1 VRVLGIETS
10 CDETAAAVVEWA
22 DPRGRALSDVVH
34 TQADLHARYGGV
46 VPELASRD
54 HLQRV
59 LPVIDEALRSAGCG
73 LDELDG
79 LCVTRGPG
87 LVGALLVGVQVAK
100 MLSLS
105 SKLPLVGVNH
115 IEGHLLAVFLQED
128 APRLPFLGLVVSGGH
143 TSLYEV
149 RALGEYRA
157 LGHTL
162 DDAAGEAFDKVA
174 KLLGLPYPGG
184 AHIDRL
190 ARGGNPKSVSL
201 PRGLS
206 KRPRDEFD
214 FSFSGLKTAVL
225 HYVKE
230 HGVPVPRE
238 EPALPATGGAR
249 TRVALETEPALPATG
264 GARTRVALEEEPAL
278 PATGG
283 ARTRVALADL
293 GDLCASFQEAVCDA
307 LTLRAVR
314 AARAAGLHAMV
325 ICGGV
330 AANSR
335 LRALAGERCAA
346 EGIALHLPAV
356 KLCTD
361 NGAMIAI
368 AGAHRLAR
376 GQSDALTMTA
386 DPGWR
391 L

>member
-1 VRVLGIETS
+1 MRVLGVETS
-10 CDETAAAVVEWA
+10 CDETAAAVVEVEDA
-22 DPRGRALSDVVH
+22 ASERPRARALSDVVH
-34 TQADLHARYGGV
+34 TQAEVHEKFGGV

-59 LPVIDEALRSAGCG
+59 LPVLDEALRKAGCE
-73 LDELDG
+73 LRDLDG
-79 LCVTRGPG
+79 FSVTRGPG
-87 LVGALLVGVQVAK
+87 LVGALLVGVQVGK
-100 MLSLS
+100 SLAAATG
-105 SKLPLVGVNH
+105 LPLVGINH
-115 IEGHLLAVFLQED
+115 IEGHLLAVLLSED
-128 APRLPFLGLVVSGGH
+128 APAPPWLGLVVSGGH

-149 RALGEYRA
+149 RALGQYRA

-190 ARGGNPKSVSL
+190 AQGGDRTKYKF

-206 KRPRDEFD
+206 KRSKAQFD

-225 HYVKE
+225 THVRE
-230 HGVPVPRE
+230 HG
-238 EPALPATGGAR
+238 A
-249 TRVALETEPALPATG
+249 
-264 GARTRVALEEEPAL
+264 
-278 PATGG
+278 
-283 ARTRVALADL
+283 ADL
-293 GDLCASFQEAVCDA
+293 PDLCASFQEAVCDA

-314 AARAAGLHAMV
+314 AAGAAGLKSLV

-335 LRALAGERCAA
+335 LRALAAERCAA
-346 EGIALHLPAV
+346 EGISLHLPSP

-361 NGAMIAI
+361 NGAMIAM
-368 AGAHRLAR
+368 AGAVHLSR
-376 GQSDALTMTA
+376 GERAAAQMSA

>member
-1 VRVLGIETS
+1 MRILGLETS
-10 CDETAAAVVEWA
+10 CDETAAAVVEA
-22 DPRGRALSDVVH
+22 SDGLHGRVLSDVVH
-34 TQADLHARYGGV
+34 TQAEVHGKWGGV

-59 LPVIDEALRSAGCG
+59 LPVLDEALRNAGCE
-73 LDELDG
+73 LRDLDG
-79 LCVTRGPG
+79 LSVTRGPG

-100 MLSLS
+100 SVAAAA
-105 SKLPLVGVNH
+105 KLALVGVNH
-115 IEGHLLAVFLQED
+115 LEGHLLAVLLSD
-128 APRLPFLGLVVSGGH
+128 VAPSPPWLALVVSGGH

-149 RALGEYRA
+149 RELGRYRA

-184 AHIDRL
+184 AHVDRL
-190 ARGGNPKSVSL
+190 AQGGDPRAIEF

-206 KRPRDEFD
+206 RRSRAELD

-225 HYVKE
+225 MHVRE
-230 HGVPVPRE
+230 HGM
-238 EPALPATGGAR
+238 PAGQELR
-249 TRVALETEPALPATG
+249 
-264 GARTRVALEEEPAL
+264 
-278 PATGG
+278 
-283 ARTRVALADL
+283 
-293 GDLCASFQEAVCDA
+293 DLCASFQEAVCDA

-314 AARAAGLHAMV
+314 AARQSRLPALV

-335 LRALAGERCAA
+335 LRSLAQERCAA
-346 EGIALHLPAV
+346 EEIALFLPEPR
-356 KLCTD
+356 LCTD
-361 NGAMIAI
+361 NGAMIAM
-368 AGAHRLAR
+368 AGAHRLLR
-376 GQSDALTMTA
+376 GERADGAMSA

>member
-1 VRVLGIETS
+1 MRVLGLETS
-10 CDETAAAVVEWA
+10 CDETAAAVIEVEDA
-22 DPRGRALSDVVH
+22 ASERPRARALSDVVH
-34 TQADLHARYGGV
+34 TQADVHERFGGV

-59 LPVIDEALRSAGCG
+59 LPVLDEALRKAGVE
-73 LDELDG
+73 LRDLDG
-79 LCVTRGPG
+79 LSVTRGPG
-87 LVGALLVGVQVAK
+87 LVGALLVGVQIGKTLAAARR
-100 MLSLS
+100 
-105 SKLPLVGVNH
+105 LPLVGVNH
-115 IEGHLLAVFLQED
+115 IEGHLLAVLLAD
-128 APRLPFLGLVVSGGH
+128 GAPAPPWLGLVVSGGH

-149 RALGEYRA
+149 RALGNYRSM
-157 LGHTL
+157 GHTL

-190 ARGGNPKSVSL
+190 ARGGNPRKYPF

-206 KRPRDEFD
+206 KRSRAEFD

-225 HYVKE
+225 NHVRE
-230 HGVPVPRE
+230 HGAE
-238 EPALPATGGAR
+238 DLP
-249 TRVALETEPALPATG
+249 
-264 GARTRVALEEEPAL
+264 
-278 PATGG
+278 
-283 ARTRVALADL
+283 
-293 GDLCASFQEAVCDA
+293 DLCASFQEAVCDA

-314 AARAAGLHAMV
+314 AARKAGLGSLV

-335 LRALAGERCAA
+335 LRALAQERCAE
-346 EGIALHLPAV
+346 EGISLHLPSP

-361 NGAMIAI
+361 NGAMIAV
-368 AGAHRLAR
+368 AGALRLSR
-376 GQSDALTMTA
+376 GERAEQDMSA

>member
-1 VRVLGIETS
+1 VRVLGVETS
-10 CDETAAAVVEWA
+10 CDETAAAVVEVDDA
-22 DPRGRALSDVVH
+22 ASERPRARALSDVVH
-34 TQADLHARYGGV
+34 SQADLHQRFGGV

-54 HLQRV
+54 HLMRV
-59 LPVIDEALRSAGCG
+59 LPVLDEALRKAGCG
-73 LDELDG
+73 LRDLDG

-87 LVGALLVGVQVAK
+87 LVGALLVGVQVGK
-100 MLSLS
+100 SLS
-105 SKLPLVGVNH
+105 AAAGLPLVGVNH
-115 IEGHLLAVFLQED
+115 IEGHLLAALLSER
-128 APRLPFLGLVVSGGH
+128 APAPPFLGLVVSGGH

-149 RALGEYRA
+149 RALGHYRA

-190 ARGGNPKSVSL
+190 ACEGDPKRYAF

-206 KRPRDEFD
+206 KRSKAEFD

-225 HYVKE
+225 NHVRE
-230 HGVPVPRE
+230 HGQND
-238 EPALPATGGAR
+238 LP
-249 TRVALETEPALPATG
+249 
-264 GARTRVALEEEPAL
+264 
-278 PATGG
+278 
-283 ARTRVALADL
+283 
-293 GDLCASFQEAVCDA
+293 DLCASFQEAVCDA

-314 AARAAGLHAMV
+314 AARKAGLPSLV

-335 LRALAGERCAA
+335 LRALAAERCAA
-346 EGIALHLPAV
+346 EGIALYLPSP

-361 NGAMIAI
+361 NGAMIAT
-368 AGAHRLAR
+368 AGALRLAR
-376 GQSDALTMTA
+376 GERAGAEMSA

>member
-1 VRVLGIETS
+1 VRVLGLETS
-10 CDETAAAVVEWA
+10 CDETAASVVEVDGA
-22 DPRGRALSDVVH
+22 PDERPRGRALSDVVH

-54 HLQRV
+54 HLQRA
-59 LPVIDEALRSAGCG
+59 LPVMDEALRRAGC
-73 LDELDG
+73 ELRELSG
-79 LCVTRGPG
+79 IAVTSGPG
-87 LVGALLVGVQVAK
+87 LVGALLVGVQMAK
-100 MLSLS
+100 SLS
-105 SKLPLVGVNH
+105 AAATVPLVGVNH
-115 IEGHLLAVFLQED
+115 LEGHLLAVGLDGSPPSF
-128 APRLPFLGLVVSGGH
+128 PWLGLVVSGGH

-149 RALGEYRA
+149 RRPGGYRA

-190 ARGGNPKSVSL
+190 AKGGDPRAIDF

-206 KRPRDEFD
+206 ARPRDEFD

-225 HYVKE
+225 QHIRDRG
-230 HGVPVPRE
+230 GVPRGQE
-238 EPALPATGGAR
+238 
-249 TRVALETEPALPATG
+249 
-264 GARTRVALEEEPAL
+264 
-278 PATGG
+278 
-283 ARTRVALADL
+283 LA
-293 GDLCASFQEAVCDA
+293 DLCASFQEAVCDA

-314 AARAAGLHAMV
+314 AARAARLPALV

-335 LRALAGERCAA
+335 LRTLAAERAGA
-346 EGIALHLPAV
+346 EGIALHVPSPRW
-356 KLCTD
+356 CTD
-361 NGAMIAI
+361 NGAMIAL
-368 AGAHRLAR
+368 AGALRLAR
-376 GQSDALTMTA
+376 GERAPARLGA

>member
-1 VRVLGIETS
+1 MRVLGLETS
-10 CDETAAAVVEWA
+10 CDETAAAVVETA
-22 DPRGRALSDVVH
+22 DGQRGAVLADVVH
-34 TQADLHARYGGV
+34 TQHEVHEKWGGV

-59 LPVIDEALRSAGCG
+59 LPVVDEALRKAGCELG
-73 LDELDG
+73 QLDG
-79 LCVTRGPG
+79 ISVTRGPG
-87 LVGALLVGVQVAK
+87 LVGALLVGVQVGK
-100 MLSLS
+100 SLAAAADV
-105 SKLPLVGVNH
+105 PLVGVNH
-115 IEGHLLAVFLQED
+115 LEGHLLAVLLSQN
-128 APRLPFLGLVVSGGH
+128 APAPPWLALVVSGGH

-184 AHIDRL
+184 AHVDRL
-190 ARGGNPKSVSL
+190 ARGGNPEAIAF

-206 KRPRDEFD
+206 RRARTAFD

-225 HYVKE
+225 HHVRE
-230 HGVPVPRE
+230 NGVPAGQ
-238 EPALPATGGAR
+238 ALS
-249 TRVALETEPALPATG
+249 
-264 GARTRVALEEEPAL
+264 
-278 PATGG
+278 
-283 ARTRVALADL
+283 
-293 GDLCASFQEAVCDA
+293 DLCASFQEAVCDA
-307 LTLRAVR
+307 LTQRAVR
-314 AARAAGLHAMV
+314 AARHARLEKMV

-335 LRALAGERCAA
+335 LRALAEQRCAV
-346 EGIALHLPAV
+346 EGIALHLPEPR
-356 KLCTD
+356 LCTD

-368 AGAHRLAR
+368 AGAHRLRR
-376 GQSDALTMTA
+376 GERADAAMSA

>member
-10 CDETAAAVVEWA
+10 CDETAAAVVEWGGL
-22 DPRGRALSDVVH
+22 RGRALSDVVH

-59 LPVIDEALRSAGCG
+59 LPVIDEALRAAGVG
-73 LDELDG
+73 LQELDG

-105 SKLPLVGVNH
+105 ARLPLVGVNH
-115 IEGHLLAVFLQED
+115 IEGHLLAVLLQD
-128 APRLPFLGLVVSGGH
+128 GAPRPPFLGLVVSGGH

-149 RALGEYRA
+149 RALGDYRA

-184 AHIDRL
+184 AHLDRL
-190 ARGGNPKSVSL
+190 SRGGNPRAIAF

-230 HGVPVPRE
+230 HGVPSD
-238 EPALPATGGAR
+238 LSD
-249 TRVALETEPALPATG
+249 
-264 GARTRVALEEEPAL
+264 
-278 PATGG
+278 
-283 ARTRVALADL
+283 LA
-293 GDLCASFQEAVCDA
+293 ASFQEAVCDA

-314 AARAAGLHAMV
+314 AARAAHLPAMV

-335 LRALAGERCAA
+335 LRALATERCAA
-346 EGIALHLPAV
+346 EGIALHLPAL

-361 NGAMIAI
+361 NGAMIAV
-368 AGAHRLAR
+368 AGAHRLER
-376 GQSDALTMTA
+376 GESDALTVTA

>member
-1 VRVLGIETS
+1 MRVLGLETS
-10 CDETAAAVVEWA
+10 CDETAAAVVEVIDA
-22 DPRGRALSDVVH
+22 ASERPRARALSDVVH
-34 TQADLHARYGGV
+34 SQAEVHERFGGV

-59 LPVIDEALRSAGCG
+59 LPVLDEALRKAGCG
-73 LDELDG
+73 LRDLDG
-79 LCVTRGPG
+79 ISVTRGPG
-87 LVGALLVGVQVAK
+87 LVGALLVGVQVGK
-100 MLSLS
+100 SLALGS
-105 SKLPLVGVNH
+105 RLPLVGVNH
-115 IEGHLLAVFLQED
+115 IEGHILAVLLSGEAGGRAEPDSGGASAD
-128 APRLPFLGLVVSGGH
+128 APAPPWLGLVVSGGH

-149 RALGEYRA
+149 RALGQYRA

-190 ARGGNPKSVSL
+190 AREGDARKYAF

-206 KRPRDEFD
+206 KRSKAELD

-225 HYVKE
+225 NHVRE
-230 HGVPVPRE
+230 HG
-238 EPALPATGGAR
+238 A
-249 TRVALETEPALPATG
+249 
-264 GARTRVALEEEPAL
+264 
-278 PATGG
+278 
-283 ARTRVALADL
+283 ADL
-293 GDLCASFQEAVCDA
+293 PDLCASFQEAVCDA

-314 AARAAGLHAMV
+314 AARKAGLPALV

-335 LRALAGERCAA
+335 LRALALERCRA
-346 EGIALHLPAV
+346 EGIALHLPSP

-368 AGAHRLAR
+368 AGALRLAR
-376 GQSDALTMTA
+376 GERAAADMSA